1 MKMKLLILAVLPF
14 LTSINMNSQEEKNS
28 WVQYVNPLIGTEV
41 WQSGV
46 AVAGHEDPSG
56 YTFPGVT
63 EPFGMTEWTAH
74 TLESKHA
81 GTLHHRVPYWYK
93 HNYISGFMGTHY
105 PSGAVMFDYGAVEL
119 MPVVGQLKCRPEERS
134 SSFTHITEKSKPHFY
149 EVMLDDYQVKAQL
162 SATKT
167 SAILQF
173 TYPQSDSAYVV
184 VDAMP
189 SMFTAGAPGYIHIDP
204 VRKEISGKSIQSA
217 RGYRETGYFV
227 VRFDKD
233 FESFGTF
240 NLNNDYPEVIEEKYL
255 FTQKEGKWVNGLKG
269 IYTQDS
275 KGFGH
280 LRSERIDPVIDFDWD
295 WYKPADDFSFNDYQ
309 VTWSGKLKAP
319 STGEYTLGIQAD
331 DGARLYI
338 NGELLID
345 DWKSHSFSYQP
356 TQKKISLEAGKMYD
370 IKLEYYQHEWSS
382 RIKLSWIRPDK
393 KSSTSLLTGNRH
405 LESSTKI
412 GGYIRFKTGKNEVIK
427 AIVGTSFIS
436 VEQARIN
443 LEREIGAKS
452 METISAQTEALWN
465 QELSVID
472 LPGAAEQDKIVFY
485 TALYHSFLL
494 PRSLSEDGK
503 YRSPFD
509 GKVHKGIS
517 FTDYSIWD
525 TFRATHPLFVLLKPD
540 FAGDLITGLLHA
552 YDEGG
557 WLPKW
562 PNPGYA
568 NCMMGTHSDAIIA
581 DAYVKGV
588 RNFDVEKAKKAVLK
602 NAYDKGN
609 HVAWGRLG
617 IMDYERLGYVP
628 VDKYGES
635 VARTMEFAYD
645 DYCLSRF
652 FAEKGEPDLSDKL
665 GKRSKNFRNVLDKET
680 KMVRARKADGSW
692 SHPEDYD
699 ISVWSGFNPKG
710 VYNYKKNY
718 TLFVPHDVPELIRFL
733 GGTDSLAVF
742 MDELF
747 DKDIYYVGDEFV
759 MHAPYMY
766 NLCKK
771 PWMTQKRIYDIVN
784 KYYLPTPSGLPGND
798 DCGQLSSWYIFSAMG
813 FYPMCPASIEYQLGV
828 PCLPGFVLH
837 LPQNRT
843 FTIKTK
849 NFGKGNCYVRAVYL
863 NGKPHRSSVITHSDI
878 INGGEILFELTDKP
892 AYNWFQ

>member
-14 LTSINMNSQEEKNS
+14 LTPINMNSQEEKAS

-81 GTLHHRVPYWYK
+81 GTLHHRGPYWYK

-233 FESFGTF
+233 FDSFGTF

-275 KGFGH
+275 KGVGH
-280 LRSERIDPVIDFDWD
+280 LRSEKIDPVIDFDWD
-295 WYKPADDFSFNDYQ
+295 WDKPADDFSFNDYQ

-370 IKLEYYQHEWSS
+370 IKLEYYQHE
-382 RIKLSWIRPDK
+382 
-393 KSSTSLLTGNRH
+393 
-405 LESSTKI
+405 
-412 GGYIRFKTGKNEVIK
+412 
-427 AIVGTSFIS
+427 
-436 VEQARIN
+436 
-443 LEREIGAKS
+443 
-452 METISAQTEALWN
+452 
-465 QELSVID
+465 
-472 LPGAAEQDKIVFY
+472 
-485 TALYHSFLL
+485 
-494 PRSLSEDGK
+494 
-503 YRSPFD
+503 
-509 GKVHKGIS
+509 
-517 FTDYSIWD
+517 
-525 TFRATHPLFVLLKPD
+525 
-540 FAGDLITGLLHA
+540 
-552 YDEGG
+552 
-557 WLPKW
+557 
-562 PNPGYA
+562 
-568 NCMMGTHSDAIIA
+568 
-581 DAYVKGV
+581 
-588 RNFDVEKAKKAVLK
+588 
-602 NAYDKGN
+602 
-609 HVAWGRLG
+609 
-617 IMDYERLGYVP
+617 
-628 VDKYGES
+628 
-635 VARTMEFAYD
+635 
-645 DYCLSRF
+645 
-652 FAEKGEPDLSDKL
+652 
-665 GKRSKNFRNVLDKET
+665 
-680 KMVRARKADGSW
+680 
-692 SHPEDYD
+692 
-699 ISVWSGFNPKG
+699 
-710 VYNYKKNY
+710 
-718 TLFVPHDVPELIRFL
+718 
-733 GGTDSLAVF
+733 
-742 MDELF
+742 
-747 DKDIYYVGDEFV
+747 
-759 MHAPYMY
+759 
-766 NLCKK
+766 
-771 PWMTQKRIYDIVN
+771 
-784 KYYLPTPSGLPGND
+784 
-798 DCGQLSSWYIFSAMG
+798 
-813 FYPMCPASIEYQLGV
+813 
-828 PCLPGFVLH
+828 
-837 LPQNRT
+837 
-843 FTIKTK
+843 
-849 NFGKGNCYVRAVYL
+849 
-863 NGKPHRSSVITHSDI
+863 
-878 INGGEILFELTDKP
+878 
-892 AYNWFQ
+892 